1 MRLFLTTAVCLV
13 SFCAAAESY
22 TAQDIEFKNQLFYD
36 KSGNKI
42 TGDVIKNYPNGQK
55 FAHFKVKDGKSQES
69 ELYYP
74 NGKLKNQEMPQSR
87 IEYWP
92 NGNKRRESIGNRLAG
107 NDVRKFYTGD
117 GRLLI
122 EAPFKNNQIDGIVKI
137 YADNKR
143 LEEER
148 PYARVLTRTVKTDKG
163 EQTVQLTALHGVGK
177 LYDADK
183 KITATTDYDKGVV
196 KKITHFDA
204 AGNKLPTV
212 VNNDVKAFDENTC
225 KVDGKAFSGAMIINA
240 VEPQVQFFE
249 VPCRGG
255 MIDGI
260 VRVYVGAYGT
270 YGRVYDNIPYKNGK
284 KDGIARVY
292 SYSDLLLSG
301 EVPYKNDI
309 VDGVVREY
317 HPTGELM
324 YETPYKAGQ
333 MDGVRKVYGSAYAN
347 PTGDV
352 LLGEF
357 PYTNGQLNG
366 IATLY
371 NTLGDVQ
378 KKITYLFGKEVFTK
392 AYQDDKTNAAD
403 KTAKASTTKDN
414 TQSSTTPS
422 SKSATAADV
431 PLTDKTNIKSAN
443 KMKDKSAD

>member
-1 MRLFLTTAVCLV
+1 M
-13 SFCAAAESY
+13 
-22 TAQDIEFKNQLFYD
+22 
-36 KSGNKI
+36 
-42 TGDVIKNYPNGQK
+42 
-55 FAHFKVKDGKSQES
+55 
-69 ELYYP
+69 
-74 NGKLKNQEMPQSR
+74 
-87 IEYWP
+87 
-92 NGNKRRESIGNRLAG
+92 
-107 NDVRKFYTGD
+107 
-117 GRLLI
+117 
-122 EAPFKNNQIDGIVKI
+122 
-137 YADNKR
+137 
-143 LEEER
+143 
-148 PYARVLTRTVKTDKG
+148 
-163 EQTVQLTALHGVGK
+163 
-177 LYDADK
+177 
-183 KITATTDYDKGVV
+183 
-196 KKITHFDA
+196 
-204 AGNKLPTV
+204 
-212 VNNDVKAFDENTC
+212 NNDVKAFDENTC
-225 KVDGKAFSGAMIINA
+225 KVDGKAFSGAMMINA

-260 VRVYVGAYGT
+260 IRVYVGAYGT

-392 AYQDDKTNAAD
+392 AYGNE
-403 KTAKASTTKDN
+403 
-414 TQSSTTPS
+414 
-422 SKSATAADV
+422 
-431 PLTDKTNIKSAN
+431 
-443 KMKDKSAD
+443 